1 MKYTDAYI
9 KSDAFLDTFE
19 WRKVRME
26 AILKHGKR
34 CQCCG
39 AVPLP
44 SNDVKIHVDHIIP
57 RKVDTSLAL
66 ELSNLQVLCNV
77 CNHGKGNWDR
87 TDWREFEPPE
97 TNIEYSCDCKDK
109 NKPET
114 SNEHKPIASVQRY
127 LSYDIKIPQEVR
139 NSMRRFGPKYS
150 LELGVIVTNLLFSLT
165 EDACIAYSRD
175 KGTRLNLRRNTN
187 VLRINAAI
195 DVLEEAG
202 LLINFIG
209 KGSKEKKF
217 RQSSTILPT
226 EEFKSVYAHLISDE
240 KFMLNVKNY
249 WQKAK
254 NEVKAVASRP
264 RRKVRIKKKII
275 PKNNLKVRKDVMKEL
290 LTVLT
295 TWR

>member
-26 AILKHGKR
+26 AILKYGKR

-44 SNDVKIHVDHIIP
+44 SNDVKINVDHVIP
-57 RKVDTSLAL
+57 RKVDPSLAL
-66 ELSNLQVLCNV
+66 ELSNLQVLCNA
-77 CNHGKGNWDR
+77 CNHGKGNWDT

-97 TNIEYSCDCKDK
+97 TNTEYSCDCEERSA
-109 NKPET
+109 PET
-114 SNEHKPIASVQRY
+114 SNEHKPIASIQRY

-150 LELGVIVTNLLFSLT
+150 LELGIIVTNLLFSLT
-165 EDACIAYSRD
+165 EDAYIVYSRT
-175 KGTRLNLRRNTN
+175 KGKRLNIKRNTS
-187 VLRINAAI
+187 VSRVNAAI
-195 DVLEEAG
+195 DVLEEEG
-202 LLINFIG
+202 LLTNLIG
-209 KGSKEKKF
+209 KGSKDKKF
-217 RQSSTILPT
+217 RKSSAILPT
-226 EEFKSVYAHLISDE
+226 EYFKNVFSNLIADE
-240 KFMLNVKNY
+240 KFMLNVTNY
-249 WQKAK
+249 WQKSQK
-254 NEVKAVASRP
+254 EVKVAASEP
-264 RRKVRIKKKII
+264 RRRARVKKKVL

>member
-26 AILKHGKR
+26 AILKYGKR

-39 AVPLP
+39 TVPLP
-44 SNDVKIHVDHIIP
+44 SNDVKINVDHVIP
-57 RKVDTSLAL
+57 RKVDPSLAL

-77 CNHGKGNWDR
+77 CNHGKGNWDT

-97 TNIEYSCDCKDK
+97 TSTEYSYHC
-109 NKPET
+109 EERST
-114 SNEHKPIASVQRY
+114 HGTTNEHKPPGSIQRY
-127 LSYDIKIPQEVR
+127 LSYDIKIPSEVS
-139 NSMRRFGPKYS
+139 NSVRRFGPKYS
-150 LELGVIVTNLLFSLT
+150 LELGVIVTNLLFSLA
-165 EDACIAYSRD
+165 EDAYIVYSRN
-175 KGTRLNLRRNTN
+175 KGTRLNIKRNTN
-187 VLRINAAI
+187 VSRINAAI
-195 DVLEEAG
+195 DILEEEG
-202 LLINFIG
+202 ILTNLIG
-209 KGSKEKKF
+209 KGSKDKKF
-217 RQSSTILPT
+217 RQSSAIIPT
-226 EEFKSVYAHLISDE
+226 EYFKDVFSHLIADE
-240 KFMLNVKNY
+240 KFMLKVTNY

-254 NEVKAVASRP
+254 KEVKVAASEP
-264 RRKVRIKKKII
+264 RRRARIKKKVL